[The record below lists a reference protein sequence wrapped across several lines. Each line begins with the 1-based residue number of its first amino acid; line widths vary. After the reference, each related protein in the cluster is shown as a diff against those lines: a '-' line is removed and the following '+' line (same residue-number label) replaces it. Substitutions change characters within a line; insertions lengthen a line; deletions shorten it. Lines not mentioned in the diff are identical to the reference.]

1 MFFKVLMRNNE
12 GGNEK
17 QEIYLVWPHLELLR
31 YGQNCQQ
38 TLTKVKRSMIYL
50 ENT

>member
-17 QEIYLVWPHLELLR
+17 QEIYLVWPNFKFCD
-31 YGQNCQQ
+31 Q
-38 TLTKVKRSMIYL
+38 
-50 ENT
+50 